1 MEERTTVT
9 IPDLFKCFLTQE
21 PRSNKGYQAAKL
33 ESERWLAK
41 SVISVLRYLNPATA
55 LRPNRTDQN
64 MRLRSQYEQK
74 GQRVR
79 FLLFHLN
86 RGTRRTPR
94 QAEDFMRLGELGL
107 SVRRL

>member
-1 MEERTTVT
+1 MEERTIVT
-9 IPDLFKCFLTQE
+9 IPDLYKCFLTQE
-21 PRSNKGYQAAKL
+21 PRPNKGYQAAKL

-41 SVISVLRYLNPATA
+41 SVISVVRYLNPT

-74 GQRVR
+74 GQRLR
-79 FLLFHLN
+79 FLLFHLH
-86 RGTRRTPR
+86 RSARRTSR